1 VMIARH
7 YVAVARHRDG
17 GIHSLLPMLASGVI
31 ITLPICHTEALDEL
45 RRY

>member
-1 VMIARH
+1 MIARH

-17 GIHSLLPMLASGVI
+17 GIHFLLPMLASGAI
-31 ITLPICHTEALDEL
+31 IVVPIYRTEALDEL